1 VTRIMGDA
9 IHDNVPALAAIKGE
23 LQLAAG
29 YVTGTPDIQWTSADW
44 AEFAGLSLV
53 TIDQGAN
60 GSPVPSAD
68 VRDVET
74 GAWTPEAAVNLE
86 GWTAAQPTIYCS
98 LDTLPQ
104 VTAAGW
110 RGAVWVADW
119 TGSPPAEPP
128 AGQGATVVAVQYAS
142 LADYDL
148 SVVFDPNWP
157 AKGPDPMYVTIPG
170 VPGQW
175 VSVEQFYS
183 PASKTAYVVGVG
195 TNGLV
200 YMTKSVNGGTWTSP
214 VVL

>member
-1 VTRIMGDA
+1 MTRTMGDA
-9 IHDNVPALAAIKGE
+9 IHDNVSALVAIKGE
-23 LQLAAG
+23 LQLVAG
-29 YVTGTPDIQWTSADW
+29 YVTGSADVQWTSADW

-53 TIDQGAN
+53 TIDQGYT
-60 GSPVPSAD
+60 GSPVASAD
-68 VRDVET
+68 VRDVEA
-74 GAWTPEAAVNLE
+74 GAWTPAAAVDLD
-86 GWTAAQPTIYCS
+86 GWTAARPTIYCS

-110 RGAVWVADW
+110 RGDVWLADW
-119 TGSPPAEPP
+119 TGTPPTDPPAE
-128 AGQGATVVAVQYAS
+128 AGVTVVAVQYAS

-148 SVVFDPNWP
+148 SVVFDPYWP
-157 AKGPDPMYVTIPG
+157 AEGPDPMFITIPG

-175 VSVEQFYS
+175 LSVEQLYS

-200 YMTKSVNGGTWTSP
+200 YMSKSVNGGAWTSP